1 MKPKHAEALLAA
13 VIIARSTSLLLS
25 KLSMRS
31 LEPLNLM
38 ALRFLLAFFL
48 MVLLFGKR
56 LRHLRPATVLRGLA
70 LGGTFFAV
78 MAAELFGLRATD
90 STTTSFLENT
100 AVVWVPLFEAARH
113 RRSPGGSTLLSAAV
127 TLTGVALL
135 TLGRGGFHLSGGMGL
150 CLLASLFY
158 ACAILLTARLSRQDD
173 PLTLGI
179 LQVGF
184 LGLLALAASLLFESP
199 HLPRS
204 GGEWGSILYLAVVC
218 SCFGF
223 TLQPVAQRC
232 VSAQRASLFCALN
245 PLSASLLGMVFL
257 HEQPGLGGLGG
268 GLLILLGIRLQTLDR
283 LPLPHLRRTGAL

>member
-70 LGGTFFAV
+70 LGGAFFAV

-90 STTTSFLENT
+90 SSTTSFLENT

-184 LGLLALAASLLFESP
+184 LGLFALAASFLFESP

-223 TLQPVAQRC
+223 TLQPVAQ
-232 VSAQRASLFCALN
+232 SGTTAERAGLFCALA
-245 PLSASLLGMVFL
+245 PVSAGILALVFL
-257 HEQPGLGGLGG
+257 GETFTARS
-268 GLLILLGIRLQTLDR
+268 LIGAALVMTGILI
-283 LPLPHLRRTGAL
+283 PHFWRGE